1 MPAIP
6 YKKYPMSDKPWDGP
20 KNEANLKS
28 GQNRDYYDKAYAWI
42 DPKADDT
49 TKSAYK
55 FIHAEVDADGNIGDT
70 NIKACQSGIAVLN
83 GAMGGTNIPDV
94 DRQGVYD
101 HLAKH
106 LKDAG
111 IDPAELKSRS
121 KPIKGSHEMR
131 AFSMP
136 DLAADDTGNT
146 VQGHAAVYGQTV
158 NIAGL
163 WNETIAR
170 GAFDKTD
177 FTDVLFDVNHD
188 LDRIP
193 LARSRNNTSNSTLQ
207 LGLDDMGLAVRAT
220 LDTENN
226 TEAKALYSCI
236 KRGDINGMSFIFD
249 VSDDEWT
256 GMDTDT
262 PSRTIRSIGKVY
274 EVSAVSMPAY
284 PGTDISAR
292 GSDALDSARRT
303 LESARAR
310 SELVSE
316 EQRKANEE
324 IANEREERRKRLI
337 LKTYC

>member
-28 GQNRDYYDKAYAWI
+28 GQDRSYYDKAYAWI

-55 FIHAEVDADGNIGDT
+55 FIHAECDTDGNIGDT
-70 NIKACQSGIAVLN
+70 NIKACQTGIAVLN
-83 GAMGGTNIPDV
+83 GAMGGTTIPDA

-101 HLAKH
+101 HLSKH

-111 IDPAELKSRS
+111 VEPAELKSRS
-121 KPIKGSHEMR
+121 KSLKGSHEMR

-136 DLAADDTGNT
+136 DLSADETGNT

-158 NIAGL
+158 SICGM

-193 LARSRNNTSNSTLQ
+193 LARSRNNTANSTLQ
-207 LGLDDMGLAVRAT
+207 LGLDDMGLNVRAT
-220 LDTENN
+220 LDIENN

-236 KRGDINGMSFIFD
+236 KRGDISGMSFIFD

-256 GMDTDT
+256 GMDTDM

-284 PGTDISAR
+284 SGTDISAR

-303 LESARAR
+303 LDSARGR

-316 EQRKANEE
+316 EQRKATEK
-324 IANEREERRKRLI
+324 ATNEREERRKRLI